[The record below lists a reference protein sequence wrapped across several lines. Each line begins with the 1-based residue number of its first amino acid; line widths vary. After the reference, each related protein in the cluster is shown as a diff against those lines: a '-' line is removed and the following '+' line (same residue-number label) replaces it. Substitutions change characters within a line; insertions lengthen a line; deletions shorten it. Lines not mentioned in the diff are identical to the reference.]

1 MWTTA
6 TSNLEKCGLTTDCQG
21 TPTKNQ
27 WYTYDI
33 NGDGFKDTARQ
44 FVYAEEGTAAH
55 QAAAAPP
62 SPPAAAHVY
71 SAAADAAAKQRRGPN
86 DYTAGDLVPMR
97 GCVYKLSLS
106 SGAAGTNASTKHY
119 RVERLK
125 LDILYNYALALK
137 ENRIHADH
145 AVTRSFAD
153 TAGVADALNYAPAY
167 TDAWGTV
174 HAAKTHALRTSSAAA
189 GRVVRE
195 STFNTEGEE
204 INFYP
209 GWGGFYY
216 VSQGWLNIIW
226 DTKYPIDD
234 YYGCKKADWKTGA
247 CLTKTTLT
255 DRDTCHADTPLFKV
269 AADMAVA
276 RVSITECEHLGLRAW
291 SSGASCGDASGPAN
305 ACREHYRV

>member
-1 MWTTA
+1 MAANQLATCSGACRGGGGSKTRVVYKLRRMWTTA
-6 TSNLEKCGLTTDCQG
+6 TSNLEKCGTVTDCAG

-55 QAAAAPP
+55 QAAAAPA

-71 SAAADAAAKQRRGPN
+71 VAATDTAAKLRRGPN

-106 SGAAGTNASTKHY
+106 SGAGGTNASTKHY

-153 TAGVADALNYAPAY
+153 TAAVADALNYAPAY
-167 TDAWGTV
+167 TDAWGTL
-174 HAAKTHALRTSSAAA
+174 HAAKTHPLRNNSGDTSA
-189 GRVVRE
+189 GRVSTTANDSSRSIRAGRE
-195 STFNTEGEE
+195 RARARGRVWLASEEGR
-204 INFYP
+204 P
-209 GWGGFYY
+209 
-216 VSQGWLNIIW
+216 SRARPRHRQLHR
-226 DTKYPIDD
+226 
-234 YYGCKKADWKTGA
+234 GA
-247 CLTKTTLT
+247 LMHHSPFLL
-255 DRDTCHADTPLFKV
+255 RMSVL
-269 AADMAVA
+269 
-276 RVSITECEHLGLRAW
+276 CEL
-291 SSGASCGDASGPAN
+291 
-305 ACREHYRV
+305 